1 MESILQAFKLL
12 ALPDNKQMSELIFT
26 QLLNIPL
33 IQEGDNI
40 PEILYDIARKQSID
54 FEDGDILA
62 VTSKIISKAE
72 GRMVN
77 LNDIKPSDAARQL
90 GEDSKRDPRLMEL
103 LLSESKEILRVS
115 EQAIIVEHHLGFV
128 CANAGIDHSNVQGN
142 YGNKEDWFLLLPK
155 SPDASAEKIRIFVK
169 QTTGKD
175 IGVIIIDSHGR
186 PWRKGTV
193 GVIIGTSRVPA
204 LIDLRGKTDLFG
216 YQLRISEISAADEL
230 AGAASLMMGQAD
242 EKIPAI
248 HIRGFPYPLC
258 DSSIRDILRPKNK
271 DLFR

>member
-1 MESILQAFKLL
+1 
-12 ALPDNKQMSELIFT
+12 MSQLIFT

-33 IQEGDNI
+33 INEGDNI
-40 PEILYDIARKQSID
+40 AEILFASAQNQSVEFD
-54 FEDGDILA
+54 SSDILA
-62 VTSKIISKAE
+62 VTSKIVSKAE
-72 GRMVN
+72 GRIVN
-77 LNDIKPSDAARQL
+77 LNEVIPADDAIRL
-90 GEDSKRDPRLMEL
+90 GKETKRDPRLMQL
-103 LLSESKEILRVS
+103 LLSESKEIVRAS
-115 EQAIIVEHHLGFV
+115 EQAIIVEHNLGFI

-155 SPDASAEKIRIFVK
+155 SPDDSAEKIRTYIK
-169 QTTGKD
+169 EKTEKD

-216 YQLRISEISAADEL
+216 YHLKISEISAADEL

-258 DSSIRDILRPKNK
+258 DSSITDILRSKK
-271 DLFR
+271 MDLFR

>member
-1 MESILQAFKLL
+1 
-12 ALPDNKQMSELIFT
+12 MSVLKFT
-26 QLLNIPL
+26 QLLDIPL

-40 PEILYDIARKQSID
+40 AEIVYGAARNQFIE
-54 FEDGDILA
+54 FENGDILA
-62 VTSKIISKAE
+62 VTSKIVSKAE

-77 LNDIKPSDAARQL
+77 LNDIDPSDKALQL
-90 GEDSKRDPRLMEL
+90 GIDTNKDSRLMEL
-103 LLSESKEILRVS
+103 LLLETKEIVRAS
-115 EQAIIVEHHLGFV
+115 EQAIIVEHRLGFI
-128 CANAGIDHSNVQGN
+128 CANAGIDHSNVQGK
-142 YGNKEDWFLLLPK
+142 YGKKEDWFLLLPK
-155 SPDASAEKIRIFVK
+155 SPDTSAETIRFYIK
-169 QTTGKD
+169 EKTGKD

-193 GVIIGTSRVPA
+193 GVIIGTSQVPA
-204 LIDLRGKTDLFG
+204 LIDLRGRADLFG
-216 YQLRISEISAADEL
+216 YHLKISELAAADEL

-258 DSSIRDILRPKNK
+258 ESTIADILRPKNM

>member
-1 MESILQAFKLL
+1 
-12 ALPDNKQMSELIFT
+12 MSELIFT

-33 IQEGDNI
+33 IEERDNI
-40 PEILYDIARKQSID
+40 AEILFQSIGRQ
-54 FEDGDILA
+54 FIELKEGDILA
-62 VTSKIISKAE
+62 VTSKIISKSE

-77 LNDIKPSDAARQL
+77 LNDVEPSDRALKL
-90 GEDSKRDPRLMEL
+90 GNETNRDPRLMEL
-103 LLSESKEILRVS
+103 ILKESKEIVRAS
-115 EQAIIVEHHLGFV
+115 EQAIIVEHRLGFIS
-128 CANAGIDHSNVQGN
+128 ANAGIDHSNVQGK
-142 YGNKEDWFLLLPK
+142 YGNKEDWYLLLPL
-155 SPDASAEKIRIFVK
+155 SPDNSAEKIRAFIK
-169 QTTGKD
+169 EKTGKD

-216 YQLRISEISAADEL
+216 YHLKISEVAAGDEL
-230 AGAASLMMGQAD
+230 AAAASLMMGQAD

-248 HIRGFPYPLC
+248 HVRGFPYQLC
-258 DSSIRDILRPKNK
+258 DSTIADILRPRNM

>member
-1 MESILQAFKLL
+1 
-12 ALPDNKQMSELIFT
+12 MSELIFT

-33 IQEGDNI
+33 IKEGDNI
-40 PEILYDIARKQSID
+40 AEILYSASCNQSID

-72 GRMVN
+72 GRIVN
-77 LNDIKPSDAARQL
+77 LTEVFPSDEAKRL
-90 GEDSKRDPRLMEL
+90 GEETKRDPRLMEL
-103 LLSESKEILRVS
+103 LLSESREIVRAS
-115 EQAIIVEHHLGFV
+115 EQAIIVEHNLGFI

-155 SPDASAEKIRIFVK
+155 SPDASAEKIRSYIK
-169 QTTGKD
+169 EKTEKE

-216 YQLRISEISAADEL
+216 YHLRISEIGAADEL

-258 DSSIRDILRPKNK
+258 DSSITDILRPKK
-271 DLFR
+271 MDLFR

>member
-1 MESILQAFKLL
+1 M
-12 ALPDNKQMSELIFT
+12 NELKFT
-26 QLLNIPL
+26 QILDIPL
-33 IQEGDNI
+33 IQKGDNI
-40 PEILYDIARKQSID
+40 AEILYEIARKQFIK
-54 FEDGDILA
+54 FENGDILA

-77 LNDIKPSDAARQL
+77 LNDVNPSNEASELAN
-90 GEDSKRDPRLMEL
+90 ETKRDPRLMEL
-103 LLSESKEILRVS
+103 LLSESREIVRTS
-115 EQAIIVEHHLGFV
+115 EQAIIVEHCLGFI

-155 SPDASAEKIRIFVK
+155 SPDASAELIRTFIK
-169 QTTGKD
+169 RATGKD

-204 LIDLRGKTDLFG
+204 LIDLRGRTDLFG
-216 YQLRISEISAADEL
+216 YHLRISEIGAADEL

-258 DSSIRDILRPKNK
+258 DSSIRDILRPKNL

>member
-1 MESILQAFKLL
+1 
-12 ALPDNKQMSELIFT
+12 MSELTFT

-33 IQEGDNI
+33 IEERDNI
-40 PEILYDIARKQSID
+40 AEILFQSIGRQ
-54 FEDGDILA
+54 FIELKEGDILA
-62 VTSKIISKAE
+62 VTSKIISKSE

-77 LNDIKPSDAARQL
+77 LNDVEPSDRALKL
-90 GEDSKRDPRLMEL
+90 GNETNRDPRLMEL
-103 LLSESKEILRVS
+103 ILKESKEIVRAS
-115 EQAIIVEHHLGFV
+115 EQAIIVEHRLGFIS
-128 CANAGIDHSNVQGN
+128 ANAGIDHSNVQGK
-142 YGNKEDWFLLLPK
+142 YGNKEDWYLLLPL
-155 SPDASAEKIRIFVK
+155 SPDNSAEKIRIFIK
-169 QTTGKD
+169 EKTGKD

-216 YQLRISEISAADEL
+216 YHLKISEVAAGDEL
-230 AGAASLMMGQAD
+230 AAAASLMMGQAD

-248 HIRGFPYPLC
+248 HVRGFPYQLC
-258 DSSIRDILRPKNK
+258 DSTIADILRPRNM

>member
-1 MESILQAFKLL
+1 
-12 ALPDNKQMSELIFT
+12 MSELTFT

-33 IQEGDNI
+33 IKEGDNLA
-40 PEILYDIARKQSID
+40 EILFKATIDQSIS
-54 FEDGDILA
+54 FETGDILA

-77 LNDIKPSDAARQL
+77 ITEVIPSAEAIRL
-90 GEDSKRDPRLMEL
+90 GKETKRDPRLMNL
-103 LLSESKEILRVS
+103 LLAESKEIIRSS
-115 EQAIIVEHHLGFV
+115 EQAIIVEHNLGFI
-128 CANAGIDHSNVQGN
+128 CANAGIDHSNVQGP

-155 SPDASAEKIRIFVK
+155 SPDDSAEKIKEYIK
-169 QTTGKD
+169 KATDKE

-193 GVIIGTSRVPA
+193 GVIIGTSHVPA
-204 LIDLRGKTDLFG
+204 LIDLRGKKDLFG
-216 YQLRISEISAADEL
+216 YHLKISEISAADEL

-248 HIRGFPYPLC
+248 HIKGFPYSLC
-258 DSSIRDILRPKNK
+258 DSSITDILRPKNM

>member
-1 MESILQAFKLL
+1 
-12 ALPDNKQMSELIFT
+12 MSELIFT

-33 IQEGDNI
+33 IKEGDNI
-40 PEILYDIARKQSID
+40 AEILYSVSSKQSID

-72 GRMVN
+72 GRLVN
-77 LNDIKPSDAARQL
+77 LTEVFPSDEAKRL
-90 GEDSKRDPRLMEL
+90 GKETKKDPRLLEL
-103 LLSESKEILRVS
+103 LLSESREIVRAS
-115 EQAIIVEHHLGFV
+115 EQAIIVEHNLGFI
-128 CANAGIDHSNVQGN
+128 CANAGIDHSNVQGS

-155 SPDASAEKIRIFVK
+155 SPDDSAEKIRSFIK
-169 QTTGKD
+169 KTTGKE

-204 LIDLRGKTDLFG
+204 LIDLRGKTDIFG
-216 YQLRISEISAADEL
+216 YHLKISEIGAADEL

-258 DSSIRDILRPKNK
+258 DSSIRDILRPKK
-271 DLFR
+271 MDLFR

>member
-1 MESILQAFKLL
+1 
-12 ALPDNKQMSELIFT
+12 MSELIFT
-26 QLLNIPL
+26 QILNIPL
-33 IQEGDNI
+33 ITEGDNI
-40 PEILYDIARKQSID
+40 AELLFSAINNQGIEINS
-54 FEDGDILA
+54 GDILA

-77 LNDIKPSDAARQL
+77 LTEVVPSEKAKHL
-90 GEDSKRDPRLMEL
+90 GKKTKRDPRLMEL
-103 LLSESKEILRVS
+103 VLSESRDIVRATEH
-115 EQAIIVEHHLGFV
+115 AIIVEHNLGFI
-128 CANAGIDHSNVQGN
+128 CANAGIDHSNVQGS

-155 SPDASAEKIRIFVK
+155 SPDISAENIKYYMK
-169 QTTGKD
+169 EKTEKE

-193 GVIIGTSRVPA
+193 GIIIGTSQVPA
-204 LIDLRGKTDLFG
+204 LINLRGKTDLFG

-248 HIRGFPYPLC
+248 HIKGFPYSFC
-258 DSSIRDILRPKNK
+258 NSSIKDILRPRNL

>member
-1 MESILQAFKLL
+1 
-12 ALPDNKQMSELIFT
+12 MSELIFT
-26 QLLNIPL
+26 QLLDIPL

-40 PEILYDIARKQSID
+40 ADIIFKSAENQSVE
-54 FEDGDILA
+54 FQNGDILA

-77 LNDIKPSDAARQL
+77 LNDVKPSDKALLL
-90 GEDSKRDPRLMEL
+90 GEEIKRDPRLMEL
-103 LLSESKEILRVS
+103 LLNESKEIVRAS
-115 EQAIIVEHHLGFV
+115 EQAIIVEHRLGFI
-128 CANAGIDHSNVQGN
+128 CANAGIDHSNVQGS

-155 SPDASAEKIRIFVK
+155 SPDKSAEKIRFFIK
-169 QTTGKD
+169 EKTGKD

-204 LIDLRGKTDLFG
+204 LIDLRGKADLFG
-216 YQLRISEISAADEL
+216 YNLNISEVSAGDEL

-248 HIRGFPYPLC
+248 HIRGFPYNLC
-258 DSSIRDILRPKNK
+258 DSTIDDILRPKNT